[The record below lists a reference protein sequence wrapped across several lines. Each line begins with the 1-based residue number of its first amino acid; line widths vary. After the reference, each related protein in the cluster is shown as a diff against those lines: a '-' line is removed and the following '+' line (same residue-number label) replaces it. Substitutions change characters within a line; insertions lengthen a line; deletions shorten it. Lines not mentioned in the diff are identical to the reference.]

1 MRKHIANG
9 FGFEG
14 ALLLSLS
21 QQLKANEIKWTWDPD
36 DREATTYR
44 TGIFQNDIPDDLKT
58 QMGAASDKAAS
69 WIVGEYCKPKSTY
82 RLGSGDDARNG
93 DISDVTLRNCNH
105 DIRISAKWQSKEL
118 KGPRFHPKL
127 MAEKYGTCDGS
138 DWVVDGVNLQQLL
151 RQWAGRPWQELKD
164 EIGADNLYRLFQTKL
179 CEQLRLIQASP
190 ELTKQL
196 ANEIFGLHD
205 HLRISATTRKGKAP
219 RVEVADFREKNV
231 IKRISFIE
239 QSTNSK
245 WVFVHFG
252 HDFNVKLRL
261 RNRDEIIKP
270 GGMSFAATIQSWGGY
285 PPCVLT

>member
-1 MRKHIANG
+1 MKKHIANG

-14 ALLLSLS
+14 AILLSVGR
-21 QQLKANEIKWTWDPD
+21 QLKAQRINWTWDSND
-36 DREATTYR
+36 SRATTFR
-44 TGIFQNDIPDDLKT
+44 TGVFQNDIPDELKI
-58 QMGAASDKAAS
+58 QMQAAADKAAI
-69 WIVGEYCKPKSTY
+69 WIVSEYCKPKSTY

-93 DISDVTLRNCNH
+93 DISDVTIRNCNH

-118 KGPRFHPKL
+118 KGPRFHPRL
-127 MAEKYGTCDGS
+127 MADKYGTCDGS
-138 DWVVDGVNLQQLL
+138 DWIVNGVNLQQML
-151 RQWAGRPWQELKD
+151 RQWSGRPWQELKD
-164 EIGADNLYRLFQTKL
+164 EFGADNLYRLWQSKL
-179 CEQLRLIQASP
+179 CEQLQAIQASP
-190 ELTKQL
+190 VLTKQL

-205 HLRISATTRKGKAP
+205 HLRVSATTRKGKPP

-239 QSTNSK
+239 QHMNPR
-245 WVFVHFG
+245 WVYVHFG

-270 GGMSFAATIQSWGGY
+270 NGMSFAATISSWGGY